1 MPTGQS
7 EAAGTQMIRSGQT
20 DRQPEVDREMRE
32 FRRLEGRLAAAPPV
46 ELQTLRNDFR
56 QFAELGP
63 ASSASD
69 PEHDALVHLLEEEMR
84 AAGVPTA
91 GEHAAEERPGRSAKS
106 HPASAEA
113 SMAYPMRS
121 EQDLEAQLNELKRR
135 IDEFERSG
143 VRESS
148 IGVPGAQRPSEPEAR
163 IAELERQLERLR
175 GGVTP
180 QSAAP
185 LPAGGSVEAKLAELE
200 RRLAEMGRTGGAV
213 SPMDVGAPSRPA
225 EDLQRRYAELR
236 ASPPSPGSVRPMETG
251 APMGSSEDLQ
261 RRYAELRAAARSTG
275 SVRPMDTGGGGTV
288 SVGSAGPFA
297 PSVAAPGSPAPTG
310 PRPVRV
316 LIGKRA
322 ATAQSSDPVDLTILT
337 SLKQDL
343 LNPNKEEFR
352 GFRVKDL
359 DPTPAAFA
367 VEGVPALETLKV
379 EIDGSFEEFRAKV
392 DDNTQGKAVAEIDQD
407 LDILAAPATAP
418 PEQIWG
424 PLMPLAGG
432 ASEFRVT
439 VRGDSPTGPPVAG
452 ATVYLMGSMFPA
464 QATTNESG
472 VASLFLSG
480 ERPDTLRSIYVKPRD
495 AYWSLWLERPA
506 LMDGGRDNVVVVKRL
521 DESYVG
527 SQGDVYGWG
536 QRAMNLDQVITRYR
550 GSGVK
555 IGIIDSGLDTS
566 HPDLQAI
573 RAAGRDLVEGG
584 QAAGWTN
591 DVVGHGTHVA
601 GVIAASANAA
611 GIRGFAPDAEV
622 LVFRV
627 FPGGKMSSLIDALQ
641 GCIDQKVDVVNLSL
655 GMAQSSELLQ
665 QKIAAARDAGVACI
679 AAAGNSGTN
688 VQYPAAYEEV
698 LAVAAIGEQGKFLP
712 DSYHSQQIGTADG
725 RFFSAR
731 FTCFGREI
739 GVCAPGVAIVS
750 SVPNRNYAAW
760 DGTSMACP
768 HVVGLAALIVEA
780 NRQTWGNLP
789 GREKVRRLFERLTSS
804 ATSLNLDRTL
814 QGAGLPDAVRAL
826 GVQPSPGANPS
837 PGTQPNSPASQ
848 LSDGNDLRQIAGLLG
863 PVVKYI
869 EQRTGA
875 NL

>member
-7 EAAGTQMIRSGQT
+7 EAAGTQMIRSGQP

-46 ELQTLRNDFR
+46 ELQTLRDDFR

-200 RRLAEMGRTGGAV
+200 RRLAEMSRTGGAV

-236 ASPPSPGSVRPMETG
+236 ASPPS
-251 APMGSSEDLQ
+251 L
-261 RRYAELRAAARSTG
+261 G
-275 SVRPMDTGGGGTV
+275 SVRPMDTGAPTRPAEDLQRRYADLRTASGGTV
-288 SVGSAGPFA
+288 SVSSAGPA
-297 PSVAAPGSPAPTG
+297 TPSVAAPGSPGPTG
-310 PRPVRV
+310 SRPVRV

-322 ATAQSSDPVDLTILT
+322 ATAQSSDPMDRTVL
-337 SLKQDL
+337 SFLKTDL
-343 LNPNKEEFR
+343 LSGADFR
-352 GFRVKDL
+352 AFRVKDL
-359 DPTPAAFA
+359 DPTPAAFS

-379 EIDGSFEEFRAKV
+379 EIEGPFEEFRAKV
-392 DDNTQGKAVAEIDQD
+392 NDNTAGKAVAEIDQD
-407 LDILAAPATAP
+407 LNILASPAAAP

-536 QRAMNLDQVITRYR
+536 QRAMNLDQVIARYR